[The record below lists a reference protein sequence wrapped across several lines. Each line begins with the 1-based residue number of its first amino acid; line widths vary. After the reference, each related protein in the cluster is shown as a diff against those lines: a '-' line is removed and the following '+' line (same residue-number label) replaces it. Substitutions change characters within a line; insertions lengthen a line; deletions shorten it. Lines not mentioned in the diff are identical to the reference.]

1 MIRKLSLFIL
11 VCLWGLG
18 SKAQIVEFPIGGGAQ
33 AKTSTHATRFLSIQA
48 LDTLSLPFWDDFSA
62 TLGTPDSSQW
72 VSSENVNIN
81 QGRGLNP
88 PSINVATFDGTDRSG
103 IPYGSGEDQ
112 GSADTLTSQ
121 PINLSGLTSGQQNS
135 LFLSFFWQKRGNGE
149 IPDSEDSLR
158 LQFKNNLG
166 QWITQWVEIGGDSL
180 NIDQFQLEL
189 IQVPPGAFQHSGFQ
203 FRFQSFG
210 KLTGGYDNWHLDYIF
225 LNAERS
231 AADIYF
237 QNERT
242 ITLPPTSIFDSLTAL
257 PIDHFFADPNAYIG
271 EAAIQ
276 VFSLEAPQ
284 QTNNVRM
291 SALIKVDGAIVDL
304 MNDTTEITPEGSPV
318 FRGQDRFSPIANPV
332 DVASLAPF
340 SSLDSLVITTEFS
353 IKTDDT
359 TLFRLDDPL
368 VMAYDL
374 RVNDTVRSQLLLQ
387 DFYAYDDG
395 SAELGAGVNQTNGQ
409 LVNRFIIGEEDVLK
423 EVDIYFPFIEEEQS
437 GKPARLVVWG
447 NLDPGA
453 QPLLNQAISIGIP
466 DSLDQFSTYELSRQI
481 RVTDTIYVGV
491 RQTEITPIVVGLDKS
506 NNTGD
511 NIFFNTSGIWEQ
523 NQRVTGSLMIR
534 PRFGG
539 EIIVGLPDAPPIPSK
554 ETEYILYP
562 NPASKIFRLQG
573 DLSKV
578 TEVKAYD
585 LQGRHVGIQLSQ
597 EGTLELQGNA
607 HGLYIIQ
614 IHTEQKTITQKILI
628 NQF

>member
-1 MIRKLSLFIL
+1 MLKKLSLLFL
-11 VCLWGLG
+11 AFLWGLG
-18 SKAQIVEFPIGGGAQ
+18 LKAQVVEFPIGGGAQ
-33 AKTSTHATRFLSIQA
+33 EKKSTSTTRFLNIQA
-48 LDTLSLPFWDDFSA
+48 LDTLPLPFWDDFSA

-72 VSSENVNIN
+72 LSSENVNIN
-81 QGRGLNP
+81 RGRGLNP
-88 PSINVATFDGTDRSG
+88 PSIHVATFDGTDRSG
-103 IPYGSGEDQ
+103 IPYGSGEDS

-121 PINLSGLTSGQQNS
+121 AIDLSNLTTGQQNS

-158 LQFKNNLG
+158 LQFKNNQG
-166 QWITQWVEIGGDSL
+166 QWITQWVETGGDSL

-189 IQVPPGAFQHSGFQ
+189 IQVPPGTFQHSGFQ

-231 AADIYF
+231 GSDIYF

-242 ITLPPTSIFDSLTAL
+242 ITLPPTSIFDSLTAI
-257 PIDHFFADPNAYIG
+257 PIDHFFTDPNAYIG
-271 EAAIQ
+271 EASIQ

-291 SALIKVDGAIVDL
+291 SALIEVDGAMVDL

-318 FRGQDRFSPIANPV
+318 FRGQDRFNPV
-332 DVASLAPF
+332 ANAIDVSSLEPF
-340 SSLDSLVITTEFS
+340 SSLDSLVIVTEFS

-359 TLFRLDDPL
+359 TLFRLNDPA
-368 VMAYDL
+368 VIAYDL
-374 RVNDTVRSQLLLQ
+374 RVNDTVRSHLLLQ

-409 LVNRFIIGEEDVLK
+409 LVNRFIIGKEDVLK
-423 EVDIYFPFIEEEQS
+423 EVDIYFPFIEEEQG
-437 GKPARLVVWG
+437 GKPARLVVWAS
-447 NLDPGA
+447 LDPGA
-453 QPLLNQAISIGIP
+453 QPLLNQAINIGIP
-466 DSLDQFSTYELSRQI
+466 GSLDQFSTYELSKQI

-491 RQTEITPIVVGLDKS
+491 RQTETTPVVVGLDKS

-511 NIFFNTSGIWEQ
+511 NIFFNTSGSWEQ
-523 NQRVTGSLMIR
+523 NQSVTGSLMIR

-539 EIIVGLPDAPPIPSK
+539 EITVGLPDPPPSPPK
-554 ETEYILYP
+554 ETTYILYP
-562 NPASKIFRLQG
+562 NPAGKVFRLRG
-573 DLSKV
+573 DLTKV
-578 TEVKAYD
+578 IDVKAYD
-585 LQGRHVGIQLSQ
+585 LQGRSVGIELSR

-607 HGLYIIQ
+607 QGIYIIQ
-614 IHTEQKTITQKILI
+614 IHTEQKTVTQKILI
-628 NQF
+628 NRF

>member
-1 MIRKLSLFIL
+1 MACLS
-11 VCLWGLG
+11 CLGLH
-18 SKAQIVEFPIGGGAQ
+18 AQVVEFPIGGGAQ
-33 AKTSTHATRFLSIQA
+33 AKKSNKAARFLNIQVI
-48 LDTLSLPFWDDFSA
+48 DTLSLPFWDDFSS
-62 TLGTPDSSQW
+62 TLGAPDSSQW
-72 VSSENVNIN
+72 IGSENVNIN
-81 QGRGLNP
+81 LGRGLNP
-88 PSINVATFDGTDRSG
+88 PSIHVATFDGTDISG
-103 IPYGSGEDQ
+103 VPYGSGDDR

-121 PINLSGLTSGQQNS
+121 PIDLSNLTTGQQNS

-158 LQFKNNLG
+158 LQFKNNQG
-166 QWITQWVEIGGDSL
+166 QWITQWSESGGDSL
-180 NIDQFQLEL
+180 NIDQFKLEL

-242 ITLPPTSIFDSLTAL
+242 ITQPPTSIFDSLTAL

-271 EAAIQ
+271 EASIQ
-276 VFSLEAPQ
+276 VFSMEAPQ

-291 SALIKVDGAIVDL
+291 SALIAVDGASVDL

-318 FRGQDRFSPIANPV
+318 FRGQDRFEPEANAI
-332 DVASLAPF
+332 DAASLSPF

-359 TLFRLDDPL
+359 TLFRLNDPL

-409 LVNRFIIGEEDVLK
+409 LVNRFIIGQEDVLK
-423 EVDIYFPFIEEEQS
+423 EVDIYFPFIEEDQG
-437 GKPARLVVWG
+437 GKPARLVVWT
-447 NLDPGA
+447 NIDPGS
-453 QPLLNQAISIGIP
+453 QSLLNQAITIGIP
-466 DSLDQFSTYELSRQI
+466 DSLDQFSTYQLSRQI
-481 RVTDTIYVGV
+481 RITDTVYVGV
-491 RQTEITPIVVGLDKS
+491 RQSEPTPVVVGLDKS
-506 NNTGD
+506 HNTGD

-523 NQRVTGSLMIR
+523 NQAVTGSLMIR

-539 EIIVGLPDAPPIPSK
+539 EITVGLPDLPPK
-554 ETEYILYP
+554 EMAYILYP
-562 NPASKIFRLQG
+562 NPAGKVFHLQG
-573 DLSKV
+573 DLRKV
-578 TEVKAYD
+578 IGVKAYD
-585 LQGRHVGIQLSQ
+585 LQGRSARIKLSQ

-607 HGLYIIQ
+607 QGLYVIQ
-614 IHTEQKTITQKILI
+614 ILTVKEIITQKILI